1 MAEDASPSRA
11 DAREKLRWSGGRDE
25 MNLAEFPIS
34 SLNDR
39 LPKGCH
45 TLEFSDEIYDQAAGC
60 SVIRK
65 LTITAPPSSKGGDE
79 RSGLPTAT
87 DDEVIV
93 ALIQHT
99 KLVNN
104 FSDPRV
110 PFSRYELLKLLGWA
124 DVGKNYKRLDE
135 SMKRWV
141 AITLDYE
148 NAWWDN
154 EAKAWRNRT
163 FHIIDEIEALSLSQR
178 RSLPP
183 GSQRELALSWFR
195 WSPVVFK
202 SFQADNL
209 KRLNLDAYFQLG
221 SAVSKRMYRFLDK
234 RFYHRRRWE
243 FDLCDFAFEHV
254 GLSRGYDV
262 GKIKEKLEPALRELT
277 EIGYLEPPPEQGRY
291 EKIRKGEWRI
301 ALAQRT
307 DPVKPAADGASPP
320 SLAAELTARGVTHK
334 TALQLVGEHDEAR
347 IRAQLAAFD
356 WLRQTR
362 SERVRRSPAG
372 YLVKSIGD
380 DYSPPEGY
388 LEALKRKERDKKAA
402 DDGRLREDAR
412 KKAEEREAAA
422 YRSEQERVRGYLES
436 LEPDERAR
444 VKNEALARGN
454 SFFVARYRDALS
466 RKDEDSAKRHLDL
479 ILHDYV
485 VGVALVEPPS

>member
-1 MAEDASPSRA
+1 
-11 DAREKLRWSGGRDE
+11 
-25 MNLAEFPIS
+25 MNLAEFPIT

-65 LTITAPPSSKGGDE
+65 LTITAPPGSKEDSDK
-79 RSGLPTAT
+79 SGLPTAT

-110 PFSRYELLKLLGWA
+110 PFSRYEILKLLGWA

-163 FHIIDEIEALSLSQR
+163 FHIIDEIDALSLSQR
-178 RSLPP
+178 RRLQA
-183 GSQRELALSWFR
+183 GSQPELALSWFR
-195 WSPVVFK
+195 WSSVVFK

-209 KRLNLDAYFQLG
+209 KRLNLDAYFQLR

-234 RFYHRRRWE
+234 RFYHRRCWE

-277 EIGYLEPPPEQGRY
+277 EIGYLEPPSEQGRY
-291 EKIRKGEWRI
+291 EKIRKGEWKI
-301 ALAQRT
+301 TLVQRT
-307 DPVKPAADGASPP
+307 DSAKPAADEGKP
-320 SLAAELTARGVTHK
+320 SSLVSELTARGVSRK
-334 TALQLVGEHDEAR
+334 TAQQLVEQHKEDR
-347 IRAQLAAFD
+347 LRAQMDVFD

-372 YLVKSIGD
+372 YLVKSIAD
-380 DYSPPEGY
+380 DYSPPDEY
-388 LEALKRKERDKKAA
+388 IEALKRKDRDKKAA
-402 DDGRLREDAR
+402 AEKRLRDEAR
-412 KKAEEREAAA
+412 KSDEEREAAK
-422 YRSEQERVRGYLES
+422 YRAEQERVRSYLES
-436 LEPDERAR
+436 LGPDEREG
-444 VKNEALARGN
+444 VKAEALARGN
-454 SFFVARYRDALS
+454 SFFVTRYRDSLS
-466 RKDEDSAKRHLDL
+466 SSDEDNARRYLDL
-479 ILHDYV
+479 IVHGYIASV
-485 VGVALVEPPS
+485 VFAKTTKTLPEP